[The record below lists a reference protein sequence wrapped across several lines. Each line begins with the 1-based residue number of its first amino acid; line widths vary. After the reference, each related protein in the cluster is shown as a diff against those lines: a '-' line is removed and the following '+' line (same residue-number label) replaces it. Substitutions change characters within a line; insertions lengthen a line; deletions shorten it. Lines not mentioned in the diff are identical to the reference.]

1 MNRDEIMDKY
11 HDLYE
16 IALLYRRRLEC
27 PLTLQREYMEKMLK
41 EVEEDIEKLH
51 VLWDNL
57 KN

>member
-1 MNRDEIMDKY
+1 MDKEEIR
-11 HDLYE
+11 DRFNELYE

-27 PLTLQREYMEKMLK
+27 PHTSRREYLMKELK

-57 KN
+57 EV